1 MKFDTPATENPI
13 DRLKVVGR
21 PTNRID
27 GPLKTSGTAPYAYER
42 HDVAPNQAYGY
53 VVGSAIAKGRISAID
68 TKAALAAPGVLAVV
82 TAASAGKLGKGDF
95 NTARLLGG
103 PDIEHYH
110 QAIALVVA
118 ESFEQA
124 RAAAGLV
131 RVQYRR
137 AKGSFDL
144 AKSLDIAVKP
154 PPAFGTEADTRF
166 GAFDAA
172 FASPPVKPHARPP
185 TPDTTRVE

>member
-53 VVGSAIAKGRISAID
+53 IVDSAIAKGRISAID

-82 TAASAGKLGKGDF
+82 TAASAGKLSKGDIT
-95 NTARLLGG
+95 TARLLGR
-103 PDIEHYH
+103 
-110 QAIALVVA
+110 
-118 ESFEQA
+118 SEQ
-124 RAAAGLV
+124 RTVGTK
-131 RVQYRR
+131 RVSPCSSRSAPY
-137 AKGSFDL
+137 
-144 AKSLDIAVKP
+144 
-154 PPAFGTEADTRF
+154 TE
-166 GAFDAA
+166 
-172 FASPPVKPHARPP
+172 KKKKI
-185 TPDTTRVE
+185 